1 VQSKL
6 FVLPLESAARSTHE
20 NHPADSLSSEWI
32 GLTDAE
38 QVELPVGCNLLEYS
52 AHRDDSKMFLRCVG
66 FTLAGRIY
74 QYQFHDSG
82 NSEGN
87 ESIKHSASPKT
98 NSKKSYGT
106 LSVWREVLVNGFK
119 PDQWIVEQVWV
130 PNPNDGVEVP
140 MFIVRNKTLVKTGES
155 FCFLYG

>member
-6 FVLPLESAARSTHE
+6 FVLPLGSAQRSTHE
-20 NHPADSLSSEWI
+20 NCAADSVSSEWI

-38 QVELPVGCNLLEYS
+38 QVELPVGCSLQECT
-52 AHRDDSKMFLRCVG
+52 AHYDDSKMFLRCVG

-87 ESIKHSASPKT
+87 ESIKRAASPRTKR
-98 NSKKSYGT
+98 KKSYGT
-106 LSVWREVLVNGFK
+106 LSVWREVIVNGFK
-119 PDQWIVEQVWV
+119 PDQWVVEQVWV
-130 PNPNDGVEVP
+130 SNPNDGVKVP
-140 MFIVRNKTLVKTGES
+140 MFIVRNKALVKTGES